1 MMLRSARILHL
12 NVALSLDT
20 ITAIRRDIAADHD
33 PPLEVVGVASSDGGS
48 DRVELLVTIVGCHQ
62 EPCVLMLNL
71 TRAETSQ
78 FEREL
83 KDKLREKLADHRRQ
97 T

>member
-1 MMLRSARILHL
+1 M
-12 NVALSLDT
+12 ALSLDT
-20 ITAIRRDIAADHD
+20 ITAISRDIAADHD
-33 PPLEVVGVASSDGGS
+33 PALQVVGVASSDGGS

-62 EPCVLMLNL
+62 EPCILMLNL

-97 T
+97 A

>member
-1 MMLRSARILHL
+1 
-12 NVALSLDT
+12 VALSLDT
-20 ITAIRRDIAADHD
+20 ITAISRDIAAGHD

-62 EPCVLMLNL
+62 EPCILMLNL
-71 TRAETSQ
+71 TRAESSQ

-97 T
+97 V

>member
-1 MMLRSARILHL
+1 M
-12 NVALSLDT
+12 ALSLDT
-20 ITAIRRDIAADHD
+20 ITAISRDIAAGHD

-62 EPCVLMLNL
+62 EPCILMLNL
-71 TRAETSQ
+71 TRAESSQ

-97 T
+97 V

>member
-1 MMLRSARILHL
+1 
-12 NVALSLDT
+12 VALNLDT
-20 ITAIRRDIAADHD
+20 IAAISRDITADHD

-48 DRVELLVTIVGCHQ
+48 NRVELLVTIVGCHQ

-71 TRAETSQ
+71 TRTEASQ
-78 FEREL
+78 FEREF

-97 T
+97 A